1 MSNKQK
7 VVTEK
12 IMLDQSFPRW
22 ASNVTGWDEEKVK
35 LRVRSLEPK
44 FTNMTFAKR
53 KGPLIQLD
61 FSFVELDMEASDKV
75 PPGESFEQ
83 QITLQDKSVLP
94 HSTVLI
100 PEDVA
105 VSLFNQL
112 RGALV
117 PEDGQAASGNPG

>member
-1 MSNKQK
+1 
-7 VVTEK
+7 
-12 IMLDQSFPRW
+12 
-22 ASNVTGWDEEKVK
+22 
-35 LRVRSLEPK
+35 
-44 FTNMTFAKR
+44 MTFAKR

-94 HSTVLI
+94 HTTVLI

-117 PEDGQAASGNPG
+117 PEEAQAAAGNPV